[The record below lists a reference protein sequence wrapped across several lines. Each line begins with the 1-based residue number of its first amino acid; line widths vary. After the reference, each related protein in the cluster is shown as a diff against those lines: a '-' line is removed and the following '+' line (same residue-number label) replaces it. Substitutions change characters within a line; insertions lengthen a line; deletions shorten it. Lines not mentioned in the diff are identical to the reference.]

1 MIAVHFACISKLAN
15 FVPVIND
22 RDMKKSYFNK
32 AILLFELFRKH
43 RINDDN
49 LAKAESKSVY
59 LDEKVEEFQ
68 LLISMGKDVFAGRY
82 HMNKWNL
89 SVIAA
94 TIAYVISPLDAIP
107 DMIPL
112 MGWMDDATIVAYA
125 VSKLTD
131 EIKNYKAFTQ
141 AELGT

>member
-1 MIAVHFACISKLAN
+1 
-15 FVPVIND
+15 
-22 RDMKKSYFNK
+22 MKKGYFNK

-43 RINDDN
+43 RINDDD
-49 LAKAESKSVY
+49 LAKAESKSAY
-59 LDEKVEEFQ
+59 LDEKVEEFR

-82 HMNKWNL
+82 HMNKWNM
-89 SVIAA
+89 SIIAA

-131 EIKNYKAFTQ
+131 EIKKYKALTQ
-141 AELGT
+141 VNLGT

>member
-1 MIAVHFACISKLAN
+1 
-15 FVPVIND
+15 
-22 RDMKKSYFNK
+22 MKKGYFNK

-43 RINDDN
+43 QISGDD
-49 LAKAESKSVY
+49 LAKAESKSAY
-59 LDEKVEEFQ
+59 LDEKVDEFR

-89 SVIAA
+89 SIIAA

-112 MGWMDDATIVAYA
+112 MGWMDDVTIVAYA

-131 EIKNYKAFTQ
+131 EIERYKAFTQ
-141 AELGT
+141 AKLGT

>member
-1 MIAVHFACISKLAN
+1 
-15 FVPVIND
+15 
-22 RDMKKSYFNK
+22 MKKGYLNK

-43 RINDDN
+43 RINDDD
-49 LAKAESKSVY
+49 LAKAESKSAY
-59 LDEKVEEFQ
+59 LDEKVEEFR

-82 HMNKWNL
+82 HMNKWNM
-89 SVIAA
+89 SIIAA

-125 VSKLTD
+125 ISKLTD
-131 EIKNYKAFTQ
+131 EIKKYKALTQ
-141 AELGT
+141 VNLGT